1 MILGMSVA
9 AFTQLHVIISL
20 IAIISGIIVVLS
32 MLNARVMP
40 AMTTLFLITTVATS
54 VTGFMF
60 DTPADAPHVIGSLD
74 PAKVIG
80 IISLIFLILAI
91 LALYGNKLAGSWR
104 GVYVISAIISLYFNC
119 FVLVVQSF
127 QKIAFFHALAPTQ
140 KEPPFAVAQA
150 ILLILFVGVGIA
162 AFKKFRPLARVP
174 AAA

>member
-20 IAIISGIIVVLS
+20 IAIISGIIAAFGL
-32 MLNARVMP
+32 LRARLMP
-40 AMTTLFLITTVATS
+40 AMTTLFLLTTVATS

-60 DTPADAPHVIGSLD
+60 PTPPDAPRVIGSLD
-74 PAKVIG
+74 PAKIIG
-80 IISLIFLILAI
+80 AISLILLAFAI
-91 LALYGNKLAGSWR
+91 LALYSYKLAGSWR
-104 GVYVISAIISLYFNC
+104 GIYVISAIVALYFNC

-150 ILLILFVGVGIA
+150 ILLILFVGLVIA
-162 AFKKFRPLARVP
+162 AFRKFKPIARAP

>member
-20 IAIISGIIVVLS
+20 IAIVSGVIVALA
-32 MLNARVMP
+32 MLGARRMP
-40 AMTTLFLITTVATS
+40 GMTALFLVTTVATS

-60 DTPADAPHVIGSLD
+60 DTPVDAPRVIGSLD
-74 PAKVIG
+74 PAKIIG
-80 IISLIFLILAI
+80 VISLIFLILAI
-91 LALYGNKLAGSWR
+91 LALFSYKLAGSWR
-104 GVYVISAIISLYFNC
+104 GVYVISAIVALYFNC

-127 QKIAFFHALAPTQ
+127 QKIPFFHALAPTQ

-150 ILLILFVGVGIA
+150 ILLILFVGLGIA
-162 AFKKFRPLARVP
+162 AFKKFRPMLRAP

>member
-20 IAIISGIIVVLS
+20 IAIISGIIVAIS
-32 MLNARVMP
+32 MLNARLMP
-40 AMTTLFLITTVATS
+40 GMTTLFLITTVATS

-60 DTPADAPHVIGSLD
+60 PTPVDAPRVLGSLD

-80 IISLIFLILAI
+80 LISLIFLALAI
-91 LALYGNKLAGSWR
+91 IGLYSYKLAGAWR
-104 GVYVISAIISLYFNC
+104 GLYVISAIIALYFNC

-140 KEPPFAVAQA
+140 KEPPFAVAQG
-150 ILLILFVGVGIA
+150 ILLIVFVGLGIA
-162 AFKKFRPLARVP
+162 AFKKFRPLTRVP

>member
-9 AFTQLHVIISL
+9 AFTQMHVIISL
-20 IAIISGIIVVLS
+20 IAIVSGLIVVLS

-40 AMTTLFLITTVATS
+40 GTTTLFLITTVLTS

-60 DTPADAPHVIGSLD
+60 ATPVDAPHVIGSLD

-80 IISLIFLILAI
+80 AISLIFLALAV
-91 LALYGNKLAGSWR
+91 LALYSYRLAGSWR
-104 GVYVISAIISLYFNC
+104 GIYVISSIVALYFNC

-127 QKIAFFHALAPTQ
+127 QKIPFFHALAPTQ

-150 ILLILFVGVGIA
+150 ILLILFVGLGIA
-162 AFKKFRPLARVP
+162 AFRRFRPLRRVT